1 MSDVNTKPAPPAD
14 SETNDR
20 LVLMLLI
27 ATAFHALLILGIGFN
42 PLDRNK
48 QDPVTQTLDI
58 TIVNPNRNLPPE
70 EYDYLAEASQD
81 GAGNTD
87 EKVKPQEETFAQSMN
102 MPPPSEKQ
110 ATTRILTAE
119 NSTIRNPDMTDTPA
133 ETDSPSAAELI
144 NRSLEMVSLN
154 EEINQSLQAYSKAP
168 KQKYISART
177 REFLYASYMRDW
189 VSKVERVGDLN
200 YPDQA
205 RRKRLS
211 GSLIVDVAIDKDGKV
226 LEIKVVRPSGHKL
239 LDDAAVRIV
248 RLAAPFAPLPDDIR
262 KDTDILHITRTWEFT
277 SSNRLQGH

>member
-1 MSDVNTKPAPPAD
+1 MKTLPNPSTD
-14 SETNDR
+14 SRTNDR

-27 ATAFHALLILGIGFN
+27 AAAFHALIILGIGFN

-48 QDPVTQTLDI
+48 TDPVTQTLDI

-70 EYDYLAEASQD
+70 EYDYLAEASQE
-81 GAGNTD
+81 GAGNTE
-87 EKVKPQEETFAQSMN
+87 EKIKPQEETIAQSLST
-102 MPPPSEKQ
+102 PPASEKQ
-110 ATTRILTAE
+110 AATRVITRESSAVKH
-119 NSTIRNPDMTDTPA
+119 PDMTETPSQ
-133 ETDSPSAAELI
+133 TDSPSAAELI
-144 NRSLEMVSLN
+144 DRSLEMVSLN
-154 EEINQSLQAYSKAP
+154 AEINQSLKAYSKAP

-205 RRKRLS
+205 RRKQLS
-211 GSLIVDVAIDKDGKV
+211 GSLIVDVAIDQDGKV

-262 KDTDILHITRTWEFT
+262 KETDILHITRTWEFT
-277 SSNRLQGH
+277 SSHRLQGH

>member
-1 MSDVNTKPAPPAD
+1 
-14 SETNDR
+14 
-20 LVLMLLI
+20 MLLI
-27 ATAFHALLILGIGFN
+27 AAAFHALIILGIGFN

-48 QDPVTQTLDI
+48 IDPVTQTLDI

-70 EYDYLAEASQD
+70 EYDYLAEASQE
-81 GAGNTD
+81 GAGNTE
-87 EKVKPQEETFAQSMN
+87 EKIQPQEETIAQSIST
-102 MPPPSEKQ
+102 PPPSEKQ
-110 ATTRILTAE
+110 AATRVITRE
-119 NSTIRNPDMTDTPA
+119 NSAVQNPDMTETPSQ
-133 ETDSPSAAELI
+133 TDSLSAAELI
-144 NRSLEMVSLN
+144 DRSLEMVSLN
-154 EEINQSLQAYSKAP
+154 DEINQSLKAYSKAP

-205 RRKRLS
+205 RRKQLS
-211 GSLIVDVAIDKDGKV
+211 GSLIVDVAIDQDGKV

-262 KDTDILHITRTWEFT
+262 KETDILHITRTWEFT
-277 SSNRLQGH
+277 SSHRLQGH